1 MNSPATPQDLEAA
14 RLLLSRL
21 GVDPADLV
29 TTTATDTGPERRPVP
44 TIREWIPVVA
54 TLVSATTASSYGS
67 YWNKAETAWGDRR
80 MDDITA
86 SEIKA
91 MSETVRKNAVVRRNS
106 RGGRNAAE
114 NFIAA
119 IRCLYKHLENDGRL
133 DQHRNPAR
141 RVTKPRRN
149 PSTRRA
155 LANTQLAEL
164 NDVVASTGDDPELD
178 TLICRVHEETAC
190 RRGGA
195 LALRP
200 RDLDREQCAIRLREK
215 NETERW
221 QPVSPTL
228 MRGLIAHH
236 EERGSGDPNGQLLR
250 YANGSPITSR
260 RYDYLFGRVQ
270 TECPWAKALQ
280 VSAHWLRHTTLT
292 WVERNFG
299 IGIARAYAGHT
310 DTSSDLTTTSYVKA
324 DITEVATA
332 LAALT
337 GEPHPLATNNR
348 LKECGPPRL

>member
-1 MNSPATPQDLEAA
+1 MSTSASPQDLETA
-14 RLLLSRL
+14 RLLLDRL
-21 GVDPADLV
+21 GVDPAELL
-29 TTTATDTGPERRPVP
+29 TTTATEDGQSRRRPMP

-54 TLVSATTASSYGS
+54 ALLSRSTAASYGS
-67 YWNKAETAWGDRR
+67 YWAKAEAVWGDRP
-80 MDDITA
+80 MDTITA
-86 SEIKA
+86 TEIKA
-91 MSETVRKNAVVRRNS
+91 QSEIARATAVVRRNS

-119 IRCLYKHLENDGRL
+119 VRCLYKHLENDGRL

-155 LANTQLAEL
+155 LPNGQLSEL

-178 TLICRVHEETAC
+178 ALLCRLHEETAC

-200 RDLDREQCAIRLREK
+200 RDLDRRQCTVLLREK
-215 NETERW
+215 GETERW

-228 MRGLIAHH
+228 MRHLIAHG
-236 EERGSGDPNGQLLR
+236 EERGNGDQGEQLLR
-250 YANGSPITSR
+250 YANGNPITKR
-260 RYDYLFGRVQ
+260 RYDYIFRRVHA
-270 TECPWAKALQ
+270 ELEWARALQ
-280 VSAHWLRHTTLT
+280 VTAHWLRHTTLT

-299 IGIARAYAGHT
+299 IGVARAYAGHS
-310 DTSSDLTTTSYVKA
+310 DTGSDLTTTSYVKA
-324 DITEVATA
+324 DITEVAAA

-337 GEPHPLATNNR
+337 GEPHPLAA
-348 LKECGPPRL
+348 

>member
-1 MNSPATPQDLEAA
+1 MTTSASPQDLETA
-14 RLLLSRL
+14 RLLLNRL
-21 GVDPADLV
+21 GVDPAELL
-29 TTTATDTGPERRPVP
+29 TASAPEDGPSRQRPMP

-54 TLVSATTASSYGS
+54 ALLSPSTAASYGS
-67 YWNKAETAWGDRR
+67 YWAKAEAVWGDRP
-80 MDDITA
+80 MDTITA
-86 SEIKA
+86 TEIKA
-91 MSETVRKNAVVRRNS
+91 QSEIARATAVVRRNS

-119 IRCLYKHLENDGRL
+119 VRCLYKHLENDGRL

-149 PSTRRA
+149 ASTRRA
-155 LANTQLAEL
+155 LPHAQLSEL

-178 TLICRVHEETAC
+178 ALLCRLHEETAC

-200 RDLDREQCAIRLREK
+200 RDLDRRQCTVLLREK
-215 NETERW
+215 GETERW

-228 MRGLIAHH
+228 MRHLIAHG
-236 EERGSGDPNGQLLR
+236 EERGNGDREEQLLR
-250 YANGSPITSR
+250 YANGNPITKR
-260 RYDYLFGRVQ
+260 RYDYIFRRVQ
-270 TECPWAKALQ
+270 AELDWARALQ

-299 IGIARAYAGHT
+299 IGVARAYAGHA
-310 DTSSDLTTTSYVKA
+310 DTGSDLTTTSYVKA
-324 DITEVATA
+324 DITEVAAA

-337 GEPHPLATNNR
+337 GEPHPLAA
-348 LKECGPPRL
+348 

>member
-1 MNSPATPQDLEAA
+1 MIGAWIRSRQA
-14 RLLLSRL
+14 RSRRCRE
-21 GVDPADLV
+21 VV
-29 TTTATDTGPERRPVP
+29 RRTA
-44 TIREWIPVVA
+44 
-54 TLVSATTASSYGS
+54 L
-67 YWNKAETAWGDRR
+67 
-80 MDDITA
+80 
-86 SEIKA
+86 
-91 MSETVRKNAVVRRNS
+91 VRRNS

-114 NFIAA
+114 NFVAA
-119 IRCLYKHLENDGRL
+119 VRCLYRHLENDGRL

-149 PSTRRA
+149 ASTRRA

-178 TLICRVHEETAC
+178 SLICRLHEESAC

-200 RDLDREQCAIRLREK
+200 RDLDRAQCTVLLREK
-215 NETERW
+215 GETERW

-228 MRGLIAHH
+228 MRHLVAHH
-236 EERGSGDPNGQLLR
+236 EERGSGDPNERLLR
-250 YANGSPITSR
+250 YANGNPITYR
-260 RYDYLFGRVQ
+260 RYDYIFRRVQ
-270 TECPWAKALQ
+270 KELAWARALQ

-299 IGIARAYAGHT
+299 IGVARAYAGHA

-337 GEPHPLATNNR
+337 GEPHPLATETN
-348 LKECGPPRL
+348 